1 MRLSKWHR
9 RLVLAALIAVAA
21 SGVLWF
27 VLHDVMER
35 DPGELL
41 RILLVVH
48 GVASFASA
56 IAFGSLLS
64 LHVLVGYRQKRN
76 LVSGLT
82 LVFAMTLLIASALFL
97 YYGGEESRA
106 DARLVHLA
114 VGFAAM
120 IAVPLHMVLGRR
132 KSRQDGTS
140 PSGK

>member
-1 MRLSKWHR
+1 MRLGKWHR

-27 VLHDVMER
+27 ALHDVMER
-35 DPGELL
+35 EPGALL
-41 RILLVVH
+41 RVLLVGH
-48 GVASFASA
+48 GIASFASA
-56 IAFGSLLS
+56 IAFGSLLP
-64 LHVLVGYRQKRN
+64 LHVLVGYSQKRN

-106 DARLVHLA
+106 AARLVHLV
-114 VGFAAM
+114 VGFAAV
-120 IAVPLHMVLGRR
+120 IVVPLHMVLGR
-132 KSRQDGTS
+132 KNRQKWTS